1 MLEQQVFPPRTMTSE
16 GEILIP
22 QATFQVPVGA
32 LAGSRVSSGTIEGR
46 ARVVHKLEEGQL
58 DKGDILVASYPD
70 LAWTPLFQL
79 AAGLV
84 MKVGGLIT
92 HGAVVARE
100 YGIPSVVGGRGSDPK
115 NCRWTMGDTS
125 RRYSGDH

>member
-1 MLEQQVFPPRTMTSE
+1 MLEQQAFPPRTMTSE

-22 QATFQVPVGA
+22 QATFQAQVGA
-32 LAGSRVSSGTIEGR
+32 LAGSGGSSGTIEGC

-58 DKGDILVASYPD
+58 DKGDILVASYPNP
-70 LAWTPLFQL
+70 AWTPLFQL

-84 MKVGGLIT
+84 TKVGGLMT

-100 YGIPSVVGGRGSDPK
+100 YGIPAVVGVEGATQKIVDGQ
-115 NCRWTMGDTS
+115 WDTS